1 MGHVSH
7 RASDEDLER
16 MAHQLLWGVG
26 DSPRRLGGA
35 TAVAESV
42 EVPAELGGPINTVD
56 FIVPLNEI
64 SGLGA
69 TVAERLALAGYDNAQ
84 ALARIADGEVDDLA
98 HEIGTFPG
106 RMHQWVEQ
114 ARELTIGPGDLT
126 SLID

>member
-1 MGHVSH
+1 
-7 RASDEDLER
+7 

-42 EVPAELGGPINTVD
+42 EVPAELGGPINTVE
-56 FIVPLNEI
+56 FIPLHEI

-69 TVAERLALAGYDNAQ
+69 TVAERLALAGYDSAQ
-84 ALARIADGEVDDLA
+84 ALARVADGEVDDLA

-106 RMHQWVEQ
+106 RMQQWVEH

-126 SLID
+126 SLFN